1 MASHLDIANI
11 LCNRLRNKW
20 NWIDSATLTMHD
32 WWTRRNAT

>member
-20 NWIDSATLTMHD
+20 NWIDSATRYSKHLMQQ
-32 WWTRRNAT
+32 AQK